1 MGNLP
6 KPLAKIV
13 LIPLRLTA
21 AASSAN
27 AGILKQTS
35 RSGMTTLI
43 TSNEE
48 MDDIIKIVKSLEE
61 IDLLIKGASKT
72 IKNEA
77 KGQKGGFL
85 SMLLGKLGAS
95 LFENLSTGNGVKDK
109 IPRQGAIRA
118 DEGTIRAGQ
127 DF

>member
-1 MGNLP
+1 MLNLKTGSNLMGNLP

-21 AASSAN
+21 AASAAN

-48 MDDIIKIVKSLEE
+48 MDDHLKK
-61 IDLLIKGASKT
+61 LIY
-72 IKNEA
+72 
-77 KGQKGGFL
+77 
-85 SMLLGKLGAS
+85 
-95 LFENLSTGNGVKDK
+95 
-109 IPRQGAIRA
+109 
-118 DEGTIRAGQ
+118 
-127 DF
+127 